1 MWRSLGDKSTEQET
15 SILKVE
21 TETSAKNMN
30 ERMVI
35 KMIILFIVKMTM
47 KGIKMIRTLHHK
59 EKERYIKKE
68 TTTMI
73 I

>member
-21 TETSAKNMN
+21 TETSAKNTN

-35 KMIILFIVKMTM
+35 KMIIILFIVKMAM
-47 KGIKMIRTLHHK
+47 KGIKVIRTLHHK
-59 EKERYIKKE
+59 EKDK
-68 TTTMI
+68 
-73 I
+73 